1 MKYDFH
7 DTTILSQVRS
17 AITELLMKFDD
28 AKTRLNITPTKN
40 MDCIFKQFIVEAHEY
55 RNTQQYAL
63 LKAYETNCA
72 HEQYFS
78 KFNFDFFN
86 LLREPNRTIGDFM
99 TIVKA
104 IDETISMLY
113 RESCYI
119 SENYL

>member
-55 RNTQQYAL
+55 RNT
-63 LKAYETNCA
+63 
-72 HEQYFS
+72 
-78 KFNFDFFN
+78 
-86 LLREPNRTIGDFM
+86 
-99 TIVKA
+99 
-104 IDETISMLY
+104 
-113 RESCYI
+113 
-119 SENYL
+119 